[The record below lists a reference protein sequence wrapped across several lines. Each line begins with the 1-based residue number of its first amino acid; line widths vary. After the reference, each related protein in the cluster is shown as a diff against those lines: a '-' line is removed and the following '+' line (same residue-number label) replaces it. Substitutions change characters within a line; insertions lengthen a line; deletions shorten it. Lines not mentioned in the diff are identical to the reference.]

1 MLLPLCGASLD
12 LAWLQR
18 QGHTVVGVEGVRKV
32 AEKLFKD
39 ANMSL
44 RATEVAS
51 AIVTFS
57 SVDACLTVLVPDFI
71 NISAEVISTFDA
83 VIDRFF
89 DRIFFAFLN
98 TIKPI
103 LVLEASSTSS
113 VVSGMTAVRGW
124 GGPSSAS
131 CQGQGTFEGVGAVT
145 ILSHTDD
152 EGPRQ

>member
-1 MLLPLCGASLD
+1 MEGRSSQSLRVLLPLCGASLD

-18 QGHTVVGVEGVRKV
+18 QGHTVVDVEGVRKV

-83 VIDRFF
+83 VIDRFLTEYF
-89 DRIFFAFLN
+89 SLLLI
-98 TIKPI
+98 
-103 LVLEASSTSS
+103 
-113 VVSGMTAVRGW
+113 
-124 GGPSSAS
+124 
-131 CQGQGTFEGVGAVT
+131 
-145 ILSHTDD
+145 H
-152 EGPRQ
+152 